1 MPGLNPKTSK
11 RQRKINS
18 KTRVAR
24 DVSTVASRSNT
35 SRQAKACLR
44 NRARIVDVYNQR
56 RRAAKKRRRAMSKAE
71 FRERLSVDIGGK
83 K

>member
-1 MPGLNPKTSK
+1 MNVAEK
-11 RQRKINS
+11 R
-18 KTRVAR
+18 
-24 DVSTVASRSNT
+24 DNT